1 MQEVKING
9 TINTTAR
16 KVWNLVSDFGA
27 LDTFVESIKECSTDG
42 QNVETIRVLTLQDGV
57 KVKEKLESLDN
68 EKRVLTYSIIESPLP
83 IKKYLGRV
91 EVIELSDRTSE
102 FIWSS
107 TFETADGTEKE
118 MEQALTGLYSEGVEG
133 LKKKFS

>member
-107 TFETADGTEKE
+107 TFETANGTEKE